1 MLSERVSIVRL
12 TGLLIATVLAG
23 APLMASAVG
32 GVIVQEQRGAYRV
45 TARFQVP
52 ESPAA
57 VLAVLTD
64 YEQIPRFMPEV
75 KTSMVRSRSGGRV
88 MVEQE
93 AEARTLMF
101 SKRIRLLLDIH
112 ETVDG
117 LSFVDRAGASF
128 TEYEGS
134 WRLVAADGQTEVI
147 YELRAR
153 PGFDVPRFV
162 LARAMRKDA
171 TRMIAQL
178 QAEIAARAA
187 VAEGE

>member
-1 MLSERVSIVRL
+1 MRRVLRAAVAVAL
-12 TGLLIATVLAG
+12 FAAD

-32 GVIVQEQRGAYRV
+32 GVIVQEQGGAYRV

-64 YEQIPRFMPEV
+64 YEEIPRFMPDV
-75 KTSMVRSRSGGRV
+75 KSSTVRSRSGGRV
-88 MVEQE
+88 LVEQE

-101 SKRIRLLLDIH
+101 SKRISLLLDIR
-112 ETVDG
+112 ETADG
-117 LSFVDRAGASF
+117 LWFVDTGKASF

-134 WRLVAADGQTEVI
+134 WRLAAADGQTEVI

-153 PGFDVPRFV
+153 PAFDVPRFV

-171 TRMIAQL
+171 TKMIGQL
-178 QAEIAARAA
+178 KVEIAARQATAA
-187 VAEGE
+187 GGTR

>member
-1 MLSERVSIVRL
+1 MRL
-12 TGLLIATVLAG
+12 TAGFLIATVLAG

-32 GVIVQEQRGAYRV
+32 GVVGGVIVQEQGGAYRV

-52 ESPAA
+52 QSAAA

-64 YEQIPRFMPEV
+64 YEQIPRYMPDV
-75 KTSMVRSRSGGRV
+75 KTSTVRSRGAGRV

-101 SKRIRLLLDIH
+101 SKRIHLLLDIH
-112 ETVDG
+112 ESADG
-117 LSFVDRAGASF
+117 LWFVDTGGTSF

-134 WRLVAADGQTEVI
+134 WRLAVAGGETEVI

-153 PGFDVPRFV
+153 PAFDVPRFV

-171 TRMIAQL
+171 TKMIEQL
-178 QAEIAARAA
+178 QVEIAARQATTP
-187 VAEGE
+187 GGTR